1 LFSFELKKEI
11 TFVNLRES
19 FFQTV
24 SNSSWANEGYLVAA
38 EISSDEEFR
47 AELRRLSIS
56 FGVGVIQLNL
66 DDPDSSAILFPAR
79 TRENLDWN
87 AMNKLTMNS
96 DFQEFLRRVRVDISS
111 KEIRK
116 EKYDRVFDPEY
127 SAKTIRR

>member
-56 FGVGVIQLNL
+56 FGVGVIQ
-66 DDPDSSAILFPAR
+66 SAILFPAR